1 MRKKAASLRLRVFPE
16 IFCACSMNPFFSLKQ
31 LFTLSHNKRRRIRF
45 MSISLCASLLV
56 GCSGLPSLEGR
67 SHSSALPPSE
77 AVQTQLGKAITPLTE
92 AHLGTSGIYPLA
104 SPADAFAARALLAQ
118 AAQRTL
124 DVQYYIW
131 HGDTTGT
138 LLLQALLDAADRG
151 VRVRLL
157 LDDNGTS
164 GIDPQLAALDSH
176 SNIEVRLFNPFPSRS
191 AKWLGFL
198 TDFSRANRRM
208 HNKSFTADNM
218 ASIVG
223 GRNVGDEYFGA
234 TDGVLFADLDVLSV
248 GPVVEQVSDDFDRY
262 WSSDSAY
269 PVNRLITPA
278 SHSERVVVATA
289 AQTLRQSPK
298 ATEYVAAIKQLQF
311 INQLLNGQLELI
323 WAKTRMVS
331 DDPAKGLGKVE
342 PAQLLTYKVGAII
355 AKPTRHVE
363 LVSPYFVPT
372 ASGVAAFSEIS
383 KRGVKV
389 RILTNALEATDVV
402 AVHAG
407 YAKSRKA
414 LLKAGIELYE
424 MRRQSELNGQP
435 DKHKLFG
442 SSGSSLHA
450 KTFAVDGQ
458 RAFVGSFNFDPRS
471 AKLNT
476 ELGFVID
483 SPVLAQ
489 NIQSAFDRD
498 LPNSAYQVSLDEN
511 ENLKWTEQ
519 RGSRQVTYGTEPGSS
534 LWARMAVGFLSLLPI
549 DWML

>member
-1 MRKKAASLRLRVFPE
+1 M
-16 IFCACSMNPFFSLKQ
+16 
-31 LFTLSHNKRRRIRF
+31 RF
-45 MSISLCASLLV
+45 MSLFLCASILA

-67 SHSSALPPSE
+67 VPSSALPHDE
-77 AVQTQLGKAITPLTE
+77 AAETQLGKAINPLIQG
-92 AHLGTSGIYPLA
+92 HPGTSGIYPLA
-104 SPADAFAARALLAQ
+104 GPADAFAARALLAQ

-164 GIDPQLAALDSH
+164 GIDSQLAALDSH
-176 SNIEVRLFNPFPSRS
+176 QNIEVQLFNPFPSRS

-198 TDFSRANRRM
+198 TDFGRVNRRM
-208 HNKSFTADNM
+208 HNKSFTADNT

-234 TDGVLFADLDVLSV
+234 TDGVLFTDLDVLSV
-248 GPVVEQVSDDFDRY
+248 GPVVDQVSKDFDLY
-262 WSSDSAY
+262 WGSDSAY
-269 PVNRLITPA
+269 PVNRLIAVA
-278 SHSERVVVATA
+278 SASERRAVAAAATA
-289 AQTLRQSPK
+289 LKQSPK
-298 ATEYVAAIKQLQF
+298 AKEYVAALQQLQF
-311 INQLLNGQLELI
+311 IRQLLNGQLKLI
-323 WAKTRMVS
+323 WANTRMVS
-331 DDPAKGLGKVE
+331 DDPAKVLGKAS
-342 PAQLLTYKVGAII
+342 PAQLLTYKVGRII
-355 AKPTRHVE
+355 DKPSSHVE

-372 ASGVAAFSEIS
+372 KTGVAAFSEMS

-389 RILTNALEATDVV
+389 RILTNALEATDVA

-414 LLKAGIELYE
+414 LLKAGIELFE
-424 MRRQSELNGQP
+424 MRRQAGVNDEP
-435 DKHKLFG
+435 DKHKMFG

-483 SPVLAQ
+483 SPQLAQ
-489 NIQSAFDRD
+489 RIELAFDRD
-498 LPNSAYQVSLDEN
+498 LPASAYRVTLDEN
-511 ENLKWTEQ
+511 DNLKWTEQ
-519 RGSRQVTYGTEPGSS
+519 RGSEQMTYDTEPGSS
-534 LWARMAVGFLSLLPI
+534 LWARMSVALLSLLPI